1 MVFRGKEVKIDTEN
15 MQMKAVIDE
24 LRTKLDGK
32 GMEKDKT
39 IKND

>member
-24 LRTKLDGK
+24 LRTKLDSK
-32 GMEKDKT
+32 GTEKDKT
-39 IKND
+39 IKTD